1 MCIRDSRYETFSIR
15 GYGQVRYNRLLE
27 TNEKF
32 KCEQCDKSIGESGGV
47 FIRRARVIISGYVH
61 PRLYIYLQ
69 PDFASTAGTTGN
81 IGQLRDWYMDV
92 GLDKEN
98 TFRLRFGQSK
108 VPYSFENL
116 QSSQNRL
123 PLDRADP
130 TNSASSN
137 ERDIGAFLYWAP
149 KKIRDRFK
157 SLVDDGLKGSGDYG
171 VFAIGA
177 FNGQTANRTEAN
189 DDLHLVARL
198 SYPFAIK
205 NQIIEPFVAGYSGKY
220 VVTADQRLSLI
231 HI

>member
-1 MCIRDSRYETFSIR
+1 MYSGPRLLLTAFLIVASVLLSAQSDTTARKPLKKAWYETFSIR

-130 TNSASSN
+130 TNSASAN

-157 SLVDDGLKGSGDYG
+157 S
-171 VFAIGA
+171 
-177 FNGQTANRTEAN
+177 
-189 DDLHLVARL
+189 
-198 SYPFAIK
+198 
-205 NQIIEPFVAGYSGKY
+205 
-220 VVTADQRLSLI
+220 
-231 HI
+231 